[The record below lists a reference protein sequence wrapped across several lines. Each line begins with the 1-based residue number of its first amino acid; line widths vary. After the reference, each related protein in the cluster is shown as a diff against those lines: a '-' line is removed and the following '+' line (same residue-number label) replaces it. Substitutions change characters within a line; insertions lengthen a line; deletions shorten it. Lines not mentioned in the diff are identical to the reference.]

1 MSKGKAM
8 VTFRTGA
15 SLFHR
20 MDPRIKIASLGCAI
34 AVIVMAHNLWSYILA
49 VLATIGMCAGTKI
62 KPKETLGPV
71 FYLLPFFVIIFL
83 MNLFFYGKG
92 KPWARWW
99 IFAPSSAGLVQGI
112 NVVVKVILVM
122 AASACLLVS
131 TPPVQMT
138 YALQSLISPLRFLGV
153 PVGQIAL
160 IISVAIEFIPSLFE
174 EFNLIK
180 EAQTARGAQFESTN
194 IFKRA
199 KAYLPLFLP
208 IFMTAFR
215 RADELSLAMEARGY
229 RTSRRKGVK
238 RFSRPLFRDWLI
250 LLVSALLVVAQAFLL
265 RAKI

>member
-1 MSKGKAM
+1 
-8 VTFRTGA
+8 
-15 SLFHR
+15 
-20 MDPRIKIASLGCAI
+20 
-34 AVIVMAHNLWSYILA
+34 
-49 VLATIGMCAGTKI
+49 
-62 KPKETLGPV
+62 
-71 FYLLPFFVIIFL
+71 
-83 MNLFFYGKG
+83 
-92 KPWARWW
+92 
-99 IFAPSSAGLVQGI
+99 
-112 NVVVKVILVM
+112 
-122 AASACLLVS
+122 
-131 TPPVQMT
+131 MT
-138 YALQSLISPLRFLGV
+138 YALQSLISPLRFVGV

-229 RTSRRKGVK
+229 RTSKRKSAK
-238 RFSRPLFRDWLI
+238 RFASPCLRDWLI

-265 RAKI
+265 RAGI

>member
-1 MSKGKAM
+1 MAKGKAM
-8 VTFRTGA
+8 VTYRAGS
-15 SLFHR
+15 SLFYK

-49 VLATIGMCAGTKI
+49 VLVTVGMCVGAKI
-62 KPKETLGPV
+62 RPKDSLGPV
-71 FYLLPFFVIIFL
+71 FYLFPFFIIIFL
-83 MNLFFYGKG
+83 MNFFFYGKG
-92 KPWARWW
+92 RPWGKWW
-99 IFAPSSAGLVQGI
+99 IFAPSLPGLLQGI

-122 AASACLLVS
+122 AASACLLIS
-131 TPPVQMT
+131 TPPVEMT

-229 RTSRRKGVK
+229 RTSKRKSAK
-238 RFSRPLFRDWLI
+238 RFASPCLRDWLI

-265 RAKI
+265 KAGI

>member
-1 MSKGKAM
+1 MAKGKAM
-8 VTFRTGA
+8 VTYRAGS
-15 SLFHR
+15 SLFHK

-34 AVIVMAHNLWSYILA
+34 AVIVMAHNLLSYILA
-49 VLATIGMCAGTKI
+49 VLVTVGMCAGAKI
-62 KPKETLGPV
+62 RPKDSLGPV
-71 FYLLPFFVIIFL
+71 FCLFPFFIIIFL
-83 MNLFFYGKG
+83 MNFFFYGKG
-92 KPWARWW
+92 RPWGKWW
-99 IFAPSSAGLVQGI
+99 IFAPSLPGLLQGI

-122 AASACLLVS
+122 AASACLLIS
-131 TPPVQMT
+131 TPPVEMT

-229 RTSRRKGVK
+229 KTGKRRSAK
-238 RFSRPLFRDWLI
+238 RFSLPRLGDWLI
-250 LLVSALLVVAQAFLL
+250 LSVSALLIVAQAFLL
-265 RAKI
+265 KAGI

>member
-1 MSKGKAM
+1 MAKGKAM
-8 VTFRTGA
+8 VTFRAGS
-15 SLFHR
+15 SLLHK

-34 AVIVMAHNLWSYILA
+34 AVIIMAHNLWSYILA
-49 VLATIGMCAGTKI
+49 VAVTIAMCIGAKI
-62 KPKETLGPV
+62 RPKDSLGPV
-71 FYLLPFFVIIFL
+71 LYLFPFFVIIFL
-83 MNLFFYGKG
+83 MNFLFNDKG
-92 KPWARWW
+92 KPWGKWW
-99 IFAPSSAGLVQGI
+99 IFAPSLPGLLQGI

-122 AASACLLVS
+122 ASSACLLIS
-131 TPPVQMT
+131 TPPVEMT

-229 RTSRRKGVK
+229 RTSKRKSAK
-238 RFSRPLFRDWLI
+238 RFSSPKLRDWLI
-250 LLVSALLVVAQAFLL
+250 LLVSALLIVAQAFLL
-265 RAKI
+265 RAGI

>member
-1 MSKGKAM
+1 MARRKAV
-8 VTFRTGA
+8 VTYRAGD

-34 AVIVMAHNLWSYILA
+34 AIIVMAHNLWSYILA
-49 VLATIGMCAGTKI
+49 VLVTVAMCIGAKVG
-62 KPKETLGPV
+62 PKESLGTVLYV
-71 FYLLPFFVIIFL
+71 FPFFIIIFL
-83 MNLFFYGKG
+83 MNFFFYGKG
-92 KPWARWW
+92 KPWAKWW
-99 IFAPSSAGLVQGI
+99 IFTPSLPGLLQGI
-112 NVVVKVILVM
+112 NVVVKVILVL
-122 AASACLLVS
+122 AACACVLIS
-131 TPPVQMT
+131 TPPVEMT

-153 PVGQIAL
+153 PIGQIAL

-199 KAYLPLFLP
+199 KAYMPLFLP

-229 RTSRRKGVK
+229 RTSKRRSAK
-238 RFSRPLFRDWLI
+238 RFPAPRPRDWMI

-265 RAKI
+265 RAGI